1 MLLVISL
8 QFQWLKAATHPA
20 QSDLH
25 AADVDIVCGGGPDEL
40 HRLRLGWKELALPVR
55 IDSPG
60 PWNDRPRVSIT
71 TAAFDACDSGKQ
83 AGGDGVGLLC
93 GGDGLGAGGGERR
106 EREGGVRGQ
115 RRYKVEQERKGER
128 KPHWEI
134 VGRVG

>member
-1 MLLVISL
+1 MQPTSISYAEEARTNCIACVLVGKN
-8 QFQWLKAATHPA
+8 W
-20 QSDLH
+20 
-25 AADVDIVCGGGPDEL
+25 
-40 HRLRLGWKELALPVR
+40 
-55 IDSPG
+55 
-60 PWNDRPRVSIT
+60 PRVWIT

-83 AGGDGVGLLC
+83 AGGDGVGPLC